1 MKKLLQVLAVTFNM
15 TVLTLFG
22 LIAFLFVDD
31 SQAGSVTSTTAPP
44 AHLKTVYKPD
54 EDNASQIE
62 FIKLTNDIPPHL
74 LNRDPQAVCMALNIY
89 YESRSDNLA
98 GQYAVAD
105 VVLNRVQDSRYP
117 NSICEVIKEGPVRE
131 SWKTKKDPDLPDSER
146 KYNPIRNMC
155 QFSWYCDGKSDE
167 PKDETGWAQ
176 AQYVAGNIMYNGK
189 YRGITEG
196 ATHYHATYVKPKWRL
211 DRGMNHIG
219 RIGSHIFYR
228 WD

>member
-22 LIAFLFVDD
+22 FMAFLFVDD
-31 SQAGSVTSTTAPP
+31 GQAGSVTSTTAPP
-44 AHLKTVYKPD
+44 AHVKTVYKPD

-62 FIKLTNDIPPHL
+62 VIKLTNDIPPHL
-74 LNRDPQAVCMALNIY
+74 LNRDPEAVCMALNIY

-117 NSICEVIKEGPVRE
+117 NSVCEVIKEGPVRE
-131 SWKTKKDPDLPDSER
+131 SWKTKKDPDLSESER
-146 KYNPIRNMC
+146 IFNPIRNMC
-155 QFSWYCDGKSDE
+155 QFSWWCDGKSDE

-196 ATHYHATYVKPKWRL
+196 ATHYHATYVKPKWRF